1 MSERSSA
8 STSISED
15 ESSSSFPTASSKP
28 SNSGSPAR
36 SSSQSGSSHF
46 KGDSPSLTSFL
57 RRISKR
63 RGRGRSGSK
72 GDSNKAEK
80 HSTSSATSD
89 EGASMMSDGKTEEN
103 TEVTADMESSSVE
116 TKSGETP
123 ATSSGPSRS
132 PSASTP
138 TLTAISETY
147 ESNDVYG
154 TALHCLSTSIQTL
167 SSIDPSSTIPNLE
180 TGKRYQEMFD
190 KVQKD
195 QDGVYKKLM
204 DYLDKKADGA
214 GSVEVEK
221 DGKGEGKDAEETET
235 MSEAS
240 TAPAPS
246 SPSSEPSKSESAP
259 PTDTKTETTTCAL
272 PDSSSSPPADNKPTG
287 PSPFSA
293 TTATATEEKS
303 GKKDNEKT
311 RSLVRQSPK
320 KEKNLPLYKAQLLPH
335 HRQTERKKKGNRKTA
350 RRRNERVD
358 DFDL

>member
-123 ATSSGPSRS
+123 ATLSGPSRS

-138 TLTAISETY
+138 TLTAISQTY

-154 TALHCLSTSIQTL
+154 TALHSLSTSIQTL

-303 GKKDNEKT
+303 GKKDNDKNEIARKT
-311 RSLVRQSPK
+311 KPEEGKESAPVQSTTAAAPSADGEK
-320 KEKNLPLYKAQLLPH
+320 KEGKQEDSK
-335 HRQTERKKKGNRKTA
+335 EKK
-350 RRRNERVD
+350 
-358 DFDL
+358 